1 MPTDKVPTVTRL
13 TPAPRGNG
21 VSASIRW
28 SGGWMDGMGNT
39 WERWIHVERRNRPK
53 MLRGL
58 GQKALE
64 RVQGLAIT
72 LSWTPNATGGQR
84 APHPSLSIVRNVVSP
99 YRSSRKEGREA
110 VRRTKGG
117 AGKGAGKSECPPVM
131 GGIRVATSPGGE
143 AGRLTRGVP

>member
-1 MPTDKVPTVTRL
+1 MPTDKVPTVTSL

-28 SGGWMDGMGNT
+28 RWGWMEGRVNRSELLT
-39 WERWIHVERRNRPK
+39 HVVRSNKPK

-72 LSWTPNATGGQR
+72 LSWTHSAPGGQR
-84 APHPSLSIVRNVVSP
+84 APHPSLSILRNVGSP

-110 VRRTKGG
+110 VRLTNGG
-117 AGKGAGKSECPPVM
+117 AGKGAGKSERPP
-131 GGIRVATSPGGE
+131 
-143 AGRLTRGVP
+143 